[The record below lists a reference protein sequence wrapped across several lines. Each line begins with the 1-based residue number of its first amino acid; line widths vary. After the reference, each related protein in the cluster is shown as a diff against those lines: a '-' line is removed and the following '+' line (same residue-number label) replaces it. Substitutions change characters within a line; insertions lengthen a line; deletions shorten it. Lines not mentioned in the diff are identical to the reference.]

1 MICYTLIC
9 SNNHKFDSWFA
20 NADAFESLKKNN
32 HLSCAVCG
40 NTEIRKAIMAPNV
53 NSTKKD
59 KIDKKEKINKNPLST
74 KKSLAETALSEIKK
88 KFEKISEN
96 VGSDFAKEARAIND
110 GISPE
115 RTIHGKAT
123 MEEAKSLNED
133 GIKVFPLPWV
143 DRKTN

>member
-9 SNNHKFDSWFA
+9 SKNHKFDSWFA
-20 NADAFESLKKNN
+20 NAGAFESLKKNN

-40 NTEIRKAIMAPNV
+40 DTEIRKAVMAPNV
-53 NSTKKD
+53 NSNKKN
-59 KIDKKEKINKNPLST
+59 KINKNPLST
-74 KKSLAETALSEIKK
+74 KKSLAETALSELKK

-123 MEEAKSLNED
+123 LEEAKSLNEE
-133 GIKVFPLPWV
+133 GIKVFPLPWI

>member
-9 SNNHKFDSWFA
+9 SNNHKFESWFA
-20 NADAFESLKKNN
+20 NANAFESLKKNN
-32 HLSCAVCG
+32 HLSCAICG
-40 NTEIRKAIMAPNV
+40 DTEIKKAIMAPHV
-53 NSTKKD
+53 NST
-59 KIDKKEKINKNPLST
+59 KKEKINKNPLST
-74 KKSLAETALSEIKK
+74 KKSLAETALSELKK
-88 KFEKISEN
+88 KFEKMSEN
-96 VGSDFAKEARAIND
+96 VGNNFAKEARAIND

-123 MEEAKSLNED
+123 VEEAKSLNEE